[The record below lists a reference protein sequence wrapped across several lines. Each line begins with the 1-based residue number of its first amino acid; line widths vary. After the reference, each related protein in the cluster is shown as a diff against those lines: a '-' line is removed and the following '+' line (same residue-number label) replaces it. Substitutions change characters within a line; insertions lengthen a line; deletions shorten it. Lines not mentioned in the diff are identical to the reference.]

1 MRRVR
6 QNSVAKPSTSGPSP
20 QRSRIRS
27 STGPPTLSSEL
38 FGIAMIL
45 FPLPMPFPDAGDLC
59 AAHHTSRSV
68 QRRLRRRGGT
78 RQTANDAVMALNRLE
93 SASGKIELPRKP
105 TAAHLSVHKVVSDS
119 CERLGWPTSDCTP
132 VGAFVELCNTAPPY
146 LSEGG
151 DPSPYQRGLVALPDA
166 CHKLVNSDLAV
177 GPVHAKKLYGPSSH
191 MLATHAV
198 CRQILEDCSVSKPY
212 VDPAFQEPLIYAQF
226 LLDCHER
233 KMLSWSL
240 GSTNL
245 LGIFFVT
252 KKMVA

>member
-1 MRRVR
+1 M
-6 QNSVAKPSTSGPSP
+6 S
-20 QRSRIRS
+20 
-27 STGPPTLSSEL
+27 
-38 FGIAMIL
+38 L
-45 FPLPMPFPDAGDLC
+45 FPVPLPFLNTAFFST
-59 AAHHTSRSV
+59 AHHASRSV

-78 RQTANDAVMALNRLE
+78 RQIANDAVMALNRLE
-93 SASGKIELPRKP
+93 SASGKFELPRKS
-105 TAAHLSVHKVVSDS
+105 TAAHLSVHKIVSDS

-151 DPSPYQRGLVALPDA
+151 GPCPYQRGLVALPDA

-177 GPVHAKKLYGPSSH
+177 GPVHAKKLYGPSSQ
-191 MLATHAV
+191 MLATPAV
-198 CRQILEDCSVSKPY
+198 CRQSLEDCSVSKPY

-240 GSTNL
+240 GSINL
-245 LGIFFVT
+245 LGICFVT